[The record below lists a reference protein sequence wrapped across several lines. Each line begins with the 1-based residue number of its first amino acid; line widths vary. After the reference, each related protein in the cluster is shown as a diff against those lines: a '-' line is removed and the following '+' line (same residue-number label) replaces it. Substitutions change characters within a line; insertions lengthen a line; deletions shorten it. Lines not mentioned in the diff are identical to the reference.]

1 MKQLLENIKVAI
13 AIGVLGLALVIL
25 GLVKRAGAYDQV
37 DWQKQRVGMANAELA
52 AFQIAAFRGL
62 AKAESDIDALNL
74 LLQENP
80 EEQALLERV
89 EFLQGCL
96 NRDLKSA
103 ALRSGRAMNW
113 IWAGAVFGVFGIF
126 QCVRLGKS
134 GKAPSAAP
142 VAHRAISLIE
152 AARTR
157 EPEVEGSSEGEKL
170 EKAVLRETKSSPAAT
185 PIPGAGPIGM
195 PATPAL
201 ATSPLKS
208 QQIPVMDILAVIGV
222 LGVLGFML
230 IGSGKDPVAE
240 VNPNLKHDTRGGAV
254 TITDCEVIASRDLV
268 IPAQIEGNPVKS
280 IGDDAFSGSN
290 LTSITIPDSVTS
302 IGERA
307 FAECSSLTSIT
318 IPSGITS
325 IRERAFYKCSNL
337 TSITIPDSV
346 TSIGERAFAKC
357 SSLTSITIPDSV
369 ISIGTFAFRESF
381 SLNEVTFLGDVPK
394 VAENAFEE
402 LPGVTSKAT
411 PTIYRKPE
419 AKGWGDTF
427 AGRPVKLISE
437 KP

>member
-13 AIGVLGLALVIL
+13 AVGVLGLALVIL
-25 GLVKRAGAYDQV
+25 GLVKRAGAYDQA
-37 DWQKQRVGMANAELA
+37 DWQEQRVGMAIAELE
-52 AFQIAAFRGL
+52 AFQVAAFRGL

-142 VAHRAISLIE
+142 AAHRAISLIE

-157 EPEVEGSSEGEKL
+157 EPEAEGSSEGEKL
-170 EKAVLRETKSSPAAT
+170 EKPVLRETKSPPAAT

-208 QQIPVMDILAVIGV
+208 QQIPVMGILAVTGV

-254 TITDCEVIASRDLV
+254 TITDCEVVASGDLV

-280 IGDDAFSGSN
+280 IGDDAFSGCN
-290 LTSITIPDSVTS
+290 LTSITIPNTVTT
-302 IGERA
+302 IGRRA
-307 FAECSSLTSIT
+307 FAYTRLTSIT

-369 ISIGTFAFRESF
+369 TSIGTFAFRESF